1 MGWVVSKGRWL
12 KRLLIFFSGSKN
24 SLVEGDRKEP
34 LESKKE
40 FMVNKQEG
48 KEL

>member
-12 KRLLIFFSGSKN
+12 KSGSN
-24 SLVEGDRKEP
+24 SSMVEGDRKEP

-40 FMVNKQEG
+40 FIVNKQERR
-48 KEL
+48 EL